1 MANRPMPTQAARP
14 NMAQLLQQLQSL
26 QQNPMGFLRNMG
38 LNVPQ
43 NLNNPN
49 EIIQYLMNSG
59 RFSQQQ
65 YEQARQL
72 AAQLKKNQA
81 PY

>member
-1 MANRPMPTQAARP
+1 MANRFMPTQAARP

-26 QQNPMGFLRNMG
+26 QNDPMGFLRNLG
-38 LNVPQ
+38 LSVPQ

-72 AAQLKKNQA
+72 AAQLKKTQA